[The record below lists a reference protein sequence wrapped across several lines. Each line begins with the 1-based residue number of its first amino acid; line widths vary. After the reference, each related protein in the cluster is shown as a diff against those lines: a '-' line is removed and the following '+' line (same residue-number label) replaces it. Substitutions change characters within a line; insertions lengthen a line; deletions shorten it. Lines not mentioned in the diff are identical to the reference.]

1 MAMTESIPL
10 WILNLSNHYLHFY
23 FIVIN
28 LYLQANLCYID
39 LDTGMTQLPEELPS
53 FPQKSEFLAEISEIL
68 YRYKV
73 PGNHDRFVVF

>member
-1 MAMTESIPL
+1 MDFELIKPL
-10 WILNLSNHYLHFY
+10 FTFFN

>member
-1 MAMTESIPL
+1 M
-10 WILNLSNHYLHFY
+10 
-23 FIVIN
+23 N

-39 LDTGMTQLPEELPS
+39 LDTGMIQLPEELPS

-73 PGNHDRFVVF
+73 PGNHDRFVGF